1 MAVSPRVQVSP
12 RSRSVAHPQLVL
24 ASEGWPVVFWEGT
37 AADRG
42 TWSSTR
48 QPDGRFAAPVRV
60 SGAVDASYP
69 VAAVSGTAA
78 AQVGPK
84 YSQWVEV
91 TYARPIL
98 RGRADIF
105 GSGANVSTRLKTDV
119 PLVIGGTTVPAGEYS
134 VFIELKGE
142 QDWTFVLS
150 SYGALVSPKEPKP
163 DHLWGAYGYK
173 ADKDVARAPITVSA
187 SPVQVDQLTW
197 GFTDVTEQGG
207 TLRICWAKTAAS
219 VAFTTGM

>member
-1 MAVSPRVQVSP
+1 MKQWVLT
-12 RSRSVAHPQLVL
+12 VAAVL
-24 ASEGWPVVFWEGT
+24 AVAGGAAAQGQRLASPAGT
-37 AADRG
+37 AA
-42 TWSSTR
+42 T
-48 QPDGRFAAPVRV
+48 
-60 SGAVDASYP
+60 
-69 VAAVSGTAA
+69 
-78 AQVGPK
+78 QVGPK

-105 GSGANVSTRLKTDV
+105 GSGASYGKGILAGAPIWRAGANVSTRLKTDV

-173 ADKDVARAPITVSA
+173 ADKDVARAPMTVSA

-197 GFTDVTEQGG
+197 SFTDVTEQGG
-207 TLRICWAKTAAS
+207 TLRICWAKTVAS
-219 VAFTTGM
+219 VAFKTGM